1 VLENQLQPSLH
12 SMLQRMSHE
21 LSAKAVLLLH
31 ENGQVLSRSGWMEE
45 FDIPVMAALVAAM
58 AAASRPLSQLGD
70 NEDAESLVR
79 IHCESER
86 TGLYILPLEN
96 GLWLATLYDQPLNP
110 GQFRMKVRRY
120 AEALKKMSPASAPI
134 LEAEEEFSPP
144 APRANLTPLGSDN
157 SALFENITDEEI
169 DNLFAGS
176 EH

>member
-1 VLENQLQPSLH
+1 MLETSFQPSLH

-31 ENGQVLSRSGWMEE
+31 ENGQVVSRSGWIEE
-45 FDIPVMAALVAAM
+45 FEIPMMAALVAAM

-70 NEDAESLVR
+70 NEDADSLVR

-86 TGLYILPLEN
+86 TGLYILPLGN
-96 GLWLATLYDQPLNP
+96 SLWLATLYDQPLNP

-120 AEALKKMSPASAPI
+120 AEMLRKMSLAP
-134 LEAEEEFSPP
+134 LPESHEVDEAIPT
-144 APRANLTPLGSDN
+144 PRATLTPGTSDK

-169 DNLFAGS
+169 DNLFAGPDQ
-176 EH
+176 